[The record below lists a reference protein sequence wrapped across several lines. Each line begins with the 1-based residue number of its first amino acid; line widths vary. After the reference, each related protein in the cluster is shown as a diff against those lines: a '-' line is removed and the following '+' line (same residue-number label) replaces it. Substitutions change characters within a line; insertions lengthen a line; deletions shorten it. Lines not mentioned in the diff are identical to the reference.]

1 MMENRL
7 ILLLHLAT
15 EFINM
20 TMVYTTI
27 FGASLVKKK
36 RRIVLT
42 VVMVVCGHLLLLEKC
57 GLEDAKGISFFT
69 MLVVPLFMLSGRKR
83 TLLGLYPF
91 AVIMA
96 SVVSV
101 SVSFLAANMVGVTEA
116 VVLENDYL
124 GIVCQ
129 CTPMLLMGV
138 WSAWCKFK
146 KIELSQMHLDIKQYI
161 LFYTVAVCELFMLGP
176 IQNMSKHPELG
187 TDATFAGV
195 AVSIACIVFALLVVW
210 QGIVVHRE
218 IQLQERNQILE
229 ECMQLQKAHYIDV
242 VAKDEELRRFRH
254 DMAAHTQVLQAYCEG
269 TENVDLK
276 CYVDNMIKEA
286 VRYERKVYTGCH
298 GVDAILD
305 GIEHEAREKEIRLAV
320 EGVLPKQIRVKEY
333 DLCIVLSNLL
343 KNAIEACE
351 QVGDTE
357 KRYIKLQVG
366 SYEEAWCLVVEN
378 SVSSEVRI
386 ENNRLYTTKADKRNH
401 GIGSE
406 NVARVVGKYGG
417 TVTYRCE
424 KKCFTAEVCFSA

>member
-36 RRIVLT
+36 RRIVLA
-42 VVMVVCGHLLLLEKC
+42 VVMVVCGHLLFLEKF

-101 SVSFLAANMVGVTEA
+101 SVSFLLANMLGVTEV

-129 CTPMLLMGV
+129 CTPMLFMGV
-138 WSAWCKFK
+138 WNISRRIRG
-146 KIELSQMHLDIKQYI
+146 IEVPRMYLDKKQYI
-161 LFYTVAVCELFMLGP
+161 LLYTVAVCEFLMLAPLQSLSARQEWG
-176 IQNMSKHPELG
+176 KE
-187 TDATFAGV
+187 ATVAGLS
-195 AVSIACIVFALLVVW
+195 VSVGCIVFALLVVW

-218 IQLQERNQILE
+218 IQLQERNQMLE
-229 ECMQLQKAHYIDV
+229 ECMQLQKAHYTDV

-276 CYVDNMIKEA
+276 NYVDNMIKEA

-298 GVDAILD
+298 GVDAILG
-305 GIEHEAREKEIRLAV
+305 GIEHEAKEKKIRLSV
-320 EGVLPKQIRVKEY
+320 EGILPKQTRVEEY

-351 QVGDTE
+351 QVGDME

-366 SYEEAWCLVVEN
+366 SYEESLYLVVEN
-378 SVSSEVRI
+378 SVSSEIRI
-386 ENNRLYTTKADKRNH
+386 ENNRLYTTKVDKRNH

-417 TVTYRCE
+417 TVTYRCD
-424 KKCFTAEVCFSA
+424 KKCFTAEICM

>member
-20 TMVYTTI
+20 TMVYTTV

-36 RRIVLT
+36 WKIVLT
-42 VVMVVCGHLLLLEKC
+42 VGVVVCGHLLLLEIL
-57 GLEDAKGISFFT
+57 GLRDAKGMSFFT
-69 MLVVPLFMLSGRKR
+69 MLAVPLFMLSGRKR

-101 SVSFLAANMVGVTEA
+101 SVSFLVANMLGVTEA

-129 CTPMLLMGV
+129 CAPMLFMGL
-138 WSAWCKFK
+138 WSVWCKFK

-187 TDATFAGV
+187 RDATFAGV
-195 AVSIACIVFALLVVW
+195 AVSVACIVFAVLAVW

-218 IQLQERNQILE
+218 IRLQEQNRALE
-229 ECMQLQKAHYIDV
+229 DYMQLQKEYYTDI

-254 DMAAHTQVLQAYCEG
+254 DMAAHTQVIQAYCEDI
-269 TENVDLK
+269 EHVDLK
-276 CYVDNMIKEA
+276 HYVENMVKETG
-286 VRYERKVYTGCH
+286 RYERKVYTGNH
-298 GVDAILD
+298 GVDAIL
-305 GIEHEAREKEIRLAV
+305 GRIEQEAKEKEIRFTV
-320 EGVLPKQIRVKEY
+320 EGVLPSRTRVEEY
-333 DLCIVLSNLL
+333 DLCIILSNLL

-351 QVGDTE
+351 QVGDAKE
-357 KRYIKLQVG
+357 CYVKLQVG
-366 SYEEAWCLVVEN
+366 SYEETLCFSVEN
-378 SVSSEVRI
+378 SVAGGVKI
-386 ENNRLYTTKADKRNH
+386 EGNRLLTTKADKKNH

-406 NVARVVGKYGG
+406 NVARTVEKYGG
-417 TVTYRCE
+417 TVSYQCDG
-424 KKCFTAEVCFSA
+424 KCFTAEVCISV

>member
-36 RRIVLT
+36 WKIVLT
-42 VVMVVCGHLLLLEKC
+42 IAIVVCGHLLLLENF
-57 GLEDAKGISFFT
+57 GVRDAKGMSFFT
-69 MLVVPLFMLSGRKR
+69 MLAVPLFIVSGRKR
-83 TLLGLYPF
+83 ALLGIYPF

-101 SVSFLAANMVGVTEA
+101 SVSFLAANMLGITEA

-129 CTPMLLMGV
+129 CAPMLFMGV

-187 TDATFAGV
+187 MDATFAGV
-195 AVSIACIVFALLVVW
+195 AVSVACIVFAVLAVW

-218 IQLQERNQILE
+218 IKLQEQNRALE
-229 ECMQLQKAHYIDV
+229 DYMQLQKEYYTDI

-254 DMAAHTQVLQAYCEG
+254 DMAAHTQVLQAYCENA
-269 TENVDLK
+269 EDVDLK
-276 CYVDNMIKEA
+276 HYVENMVKETG
-286 VRYERKVYTGCH
+286 RYERKVYTGNH
-298 GVDAILD
+298 GIDAIL
-305 GIEHEAREKEIRLAV
+305 GRIEQEAKEKEIRFTV
-320 EGVLPKQIRVKEY
+320 EGALPSRTRVEEY
-333 DLCIVLSNLL
+333 DLCIILSNLL

-351 QVGDTE
+351 QVRDAKE
-357 KRYIKLQVG
+357 RYVKLQVG
-366 SYEEAWCLVVEN
+366 SYEETLCLAVEN
-378 SVSSEVRI
+378 SVAGRVKI
-386 ENNRLYTTKADKRNH
+386 ENNRLLTTKADKKNH

-406 NVARVVGKYGG
+406 NVARAVKKYGG
-417 TVTYRCE
+417 TVTYQCDGKR
-424 KKCFTAEVCFSA
+424 FTAEVCFSA